1 VSQDIVSRTSRTLLV
16 LGAAVAG
23 LAFLVAGERVAAGAL
38 VGALVALVNFQA
50 LGWIVRRLVRGETR
64 GRATP
69 SILLVLKMGVLIAVA
84 WALVVRFGV
93 DSLGLMIGLGTLVGA
108 ILLVGFAG
116 AERAT
121 AGGES

>member
-1 VSQDIVSRTSRTLLV
+1 
-16 LGAAVAG
+16 
-23 LAFLVAGERVAAGAL
+23 L

-69 SILLVLKMGVLIAVA
+69 SILHVLKMGVLIAVA